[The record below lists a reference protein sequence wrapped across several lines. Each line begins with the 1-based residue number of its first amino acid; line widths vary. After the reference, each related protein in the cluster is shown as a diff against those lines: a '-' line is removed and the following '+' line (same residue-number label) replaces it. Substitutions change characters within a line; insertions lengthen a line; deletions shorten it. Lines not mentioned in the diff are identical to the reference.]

1 MLFDF
6 LELLNDEPIMLLLL
20 NIGLA
25 GLGGALPPILERSR
39 RRGLENSL
47 AEVLEG
53 LSDSI
58 GAGQGLQQAIMK
70 IGQSRNDL
78 FGKLLAD
85 TLEISAVTSFDA
97 ALADFALKTRSKQI
111 QRVINL
117 LSTAEENDAPL
128 QEILFRM
135 SMEYEKLN
143 DLMNKRESEL
153 MGRAILIMMFIGV
166 GLPGLIA
173 FISGLFAPSTAGYD
187 VEDVNSSLAKYF
199 GASAAVAVLVSG
211 RMLGRMKDYLW
222 LTPLW
227 MFGSMLFFM
236 MAYNA
241 IV

>member
-1 MLFDF
+1 MLFDL

-25 GLGGALPPILERSR
+25 GLGGALPPILERAR

-78 FGKLLAD
+78 FGKLLAE
-85 TLEISAVTSFDA
+85 TLEVSAVTSFDA

-143 DLMNKRESEL
+143 ELMNKRESEL

-187 VEDVNSSLAKYF
+187 VEGVNSALAKYF

-236 MAYNA
+236 LAYNA

>member
-25 GLGGALPPILERSR
+25 GLGGALPPIIERSR

>member
-128 QEILFRM
+128 QEILFRI

>member
-1 MLFDF
+1 MLFDL

-70 IGQSRNDL
+70 IGQGRNDL
-78 FGKLLAD
+78 FGKLLAE

>member
-187 VEDVNSSLAKYF
+187 VEDVNSSLAKYL

>member
-1 MLFDF
+1 MLFDL
-6 LELLNDEPIMLLLL
+6 LELLNDEPIMLFLL

-78 FGKLLAD
+78 FGKLLSE
-85 TLEISAVTSFDA
+85 TLEVSAVTSFDA

-117 LSTAEENDAPL
+117 LSTAEENGAPL

-143 DLMNKRESEL
+143 ELMNKRESEL

-187 VEDVNSSLAKYF
+187 VEDVNSALAKYF

-236 MAYNA
+236 LAYNA

>member
-117 LSTAEENDAPL
+117 LSTTEENDAPL